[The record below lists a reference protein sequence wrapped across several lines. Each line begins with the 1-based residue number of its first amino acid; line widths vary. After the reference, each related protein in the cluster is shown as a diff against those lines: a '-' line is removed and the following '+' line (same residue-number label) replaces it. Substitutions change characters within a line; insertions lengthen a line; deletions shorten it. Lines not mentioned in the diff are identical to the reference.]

1 MKFGNYFI
9 ILGMLLP
16 TASGADEAQTN
27 FDSATTGAPAQTA
40 PTLTQTAAGVQSTE
54 SLAVSDVNY
63 SLVPRKPEL
72 NFFPCS
78 MCHQFLEP
86 NPEQRVLN
94 SPHPS
99 VLEHGGGRYWCLTC
113 HDLEDRD
120 QLRSIDG
127 ALLDFDNA
135 PELCATCHMARY
147 RDWQGGAHG
156 KRVGTWQGE
165 RIIAACPQCHNPHS
179 PTIKARAPQPPP
191 PVRRDLTRPQ
201 VDEHGAKPVW
211 LRQQQEINHE

>member
-1 MKFGNYFI
+1 MKFGSYFI

-94 SPHPS
+94 SPQCPGTRRRPIL
-99 VLEHGGGRYWCLTC
+99 VP
-113 HDLEDRD
+113 DLPRP
-120 QLRSIDG
+120 RRPGS
-127 ALLDFDNA
+127 
-135 PELCATCHMARY
+135 
-147 RDWQGGAHG
+147 
-156 KRVGTWQGE
+156 
-165 RIIAACPQCHNPHS
+165 AAQY
-179 PTIKARAPQPPP
+179 
-191 PVRRDLTRPQ
+191 
-201 VDEHGAKPVW
+201 
-211 LRQQQEINHE
+211 